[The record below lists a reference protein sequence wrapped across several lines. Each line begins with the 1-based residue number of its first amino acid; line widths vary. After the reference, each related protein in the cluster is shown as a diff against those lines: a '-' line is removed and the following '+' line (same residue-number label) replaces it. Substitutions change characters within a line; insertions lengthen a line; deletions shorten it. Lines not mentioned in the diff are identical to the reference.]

1 MEGALLFD
9 NRMGENL
16 FKDLEQNV
24 AENLTTFSTMLE
36 DFSASLASGGQF
48 ENYAAPGGDVGN
60 YTGSS
65 GFPGGVPCLHTG
77 DQVLAQLNFHKVEIY
92 VQVSTDMI
100 FQHSGTLPITSRFQE
115 GPFFMWLSFI
125 CHRFCQPGF

>member
-9 NRMGENL
+9 NRMGVNL

-24 AENLTTFSTMLE
+24 ADNLTTFSTMLE
-36 DFSASLASGGQF
+36 DFSASLTSGGQF

-65 GFPGGVPCLHTG
+65 GLPGGVPCLHTG

-92 VQVSTDMI
+92 
-100 FQHSGTLPITSRFQE
+100 TSI
-115 GPFFMWLSFI
+115 P
-125 CHRFCQPGF
+125 

>member
-1 MEGALLFD
+1 LVQAKTEGALLFD

-24 AENLTTFSTMLE
+24 ADNLTTFSTMLE

-65 GFPGGVPCLHTG
+65 GLPGGVPCLHTG

-92 VQVSTDMI
+92 TQVFYSCDL
-100 FQHSGTLPITSRFQE
+100 FQHCGSVDYNIALSRRTLFHVAV
-115 GPFFMWLSFI
+115 LYLA
-125 CHRFCQPGF
+125 

>member
-9 NRMGENL
+9 KSMGENL

-24 AENLTTFSTMLE
+24 ADNLTTFSTMLE

-65 GFPGGVPCLHTG
+65 GLPGGVPCLHTG

-92 VQVSTDMI
+92 TQV
-100 FQHSGTLPITSRFQE
+100 F
-115 GPFFMWLSFI
+115 
-125 CHRFCQPGF
+125 HRSDLF